1 MSSLKITIGEKFRSI
16 IHLCPPLYSLCLKIV
31 TDRGRVYYENLDK
44 KEHYRDKLRSLKG
57 SKVGQSCFII
67 GNGPS
72 LKAEDLEKLWQ
83 LGIDSFA
90 SNRIYKIFDQT
101 SWRPNYFS
109 VVDWKGIPD
118 KEANGM
124 EVPYLFF
131 SDYFWRK
138 HNVTNP
144 NAIVFRGIRLTN
156 AKLETYK
163 YSDDISQ
170 QIYMKGSVTY
180 TNFQLA
186 TYMGYKKIYLLG
198 MDNSYAYVMGSDGRT
213 TKQEGVD
220 NSHFYKDENPTHIYS
235 EKEAMDNCFIAAK
248 EYADSHGVKILN
260 ATRGGNLELFERV
273 NFEELFVNR

>member
-1 MSSLKITIGEKFRSI
+1 MGNLKVAIGEKFRSI

-31 TDRGRVYYENLDK
+31 TDRGKSYYEKLDK
-44 KEHYRDKLRSLKG
+44 EKHYRDKIRSLKDY
-57 SKVGQSCFII
+57 KINESCFII

-72 LKAEDLEKLWQ
+72 LKAGDLEKLKQ
-83 LGIDSFA
+83 SGIDSFA

-101 SWRPNYFS
+101 SWRPTYFS

-118 KEANGM
+118 EDADSM
-124 EVPYLFF
+124 DDVPYLFF

-138 HNVTNP
+138 HHVTNP
-144 NAIVFRGIRLTN
+144 NSIVFRGIRLTN
-156 AKLETYK
+156 AKLESYR
-163 YSDDISQ
+163 YSEDVSQ

-198 MDNSYAYVMGSDGRT
+198 MDNSYAYVMGSDGKT

-235 EKEAMDNCFIAAK
+235 EKEAMDNCFVAAK
-248 EYADSHGVKILN
+248 QYADLHGIEIVN
-260 ATRGGNLELFERV
+260 TTRGGKLELFPRV
-273 NFEELFVNR
+273 DFDSIVSK